1 MANCIKCKWAGDTAD
16 EFCKDCN
23 GCTMLVNG
31 DTVSCTECGGYEA
44 GEEVVQ
50 DVVEEAPKEAIQ
62 PKEQIKEEVGEPDEN
77 PKKQAVTNEKKNKVN
92 NTKKEKTSTTTKKT
106 NEKQQAKVVETSKE
120 EKEKDIINDDGIKV
134 VSIRYTSGCT
144 IKKGDDYYKII
155 AEEEW
160 QCENLDDSIR
170 KKLWDKL
177 NTEVDNQINDILNM

>member
-1 MANCIKCKWAGDTAD
+1 MANCVKCKWAGDTAD

-44 GEEVVQ
+44 DEE
-50 DVVEEAPKEAIQ
+50 VVEEAPKEAIQ
-62 PKEQIKEEVGEPDEN
+62 PKEPIKEEVGEPDEK
-77 PKKQAVTNEKKNKVN
+77 PKKQAVTNENKNKVN
-92 NTKKEKTSTTTKKT
+92 NTKKEKTSTTAKKST
-106 NEKQQAKVVETSKE
+106 QKQEAKVIETSKE
-120 EKEKDIINDDGIKV
+120 QKEEKVTTDSGIKV
-134 VSIRYTSGCT
+134 MSIRYTSGAT
-144 IKKGDDYYKII
+144 VKKGDNYYKIV

-177 NTEVDNQINDILNM
+177 NTEVDNQINDIFNM

>member
-44 GEEVVQ
+44 RKEVVQ
-50 DVVEEAPKEAIQ
+50 DAVEEAPKEAIQ
-62 PKEQIKEEVGEPDEN
+62 QKETVKEEVVEPDKK
-77 PKKQAVTNEKKNKVN
+77 PKKQAVTNEKKDKVI
-92 NTKKEKTSTTTKKT
+92 NTKKEKTSNTAKKST
-106 NEKQQAKVVETSKE
+106 QKQEAKVIETSKE
-120 EKEKDIINDDGIKV
+120 QKEEKVTTDDGIKV
-134 VSIRYTSGCT
+134 VSIRYTSGAT
-144 IKKGDDYYKII
+144 VKKGDNYYKIV

-177 NTEVDNQINDILNM
+177 NTEVDNQINDIFNM

>member
-1 MANCIKCKWAGDTAD
+1 MANCVKCKWAGDTAD

-44 GEEVVQ
+44 GEEAVQ
-50 DVVEEAPKEAIQ
+50 DTVEEAPKEAIQ
-62 PKEQIKEEVGEPDEN
+62 PKEPIKGEVDEPDEK
-77 PKKQAVTNEKKNKVN
+77 PKKQAVTNENKNKVN
-92 NTKKEKTSTTTKKT
+92 NTKKEKTST
-106 NEKQQAKVVETSKE
+106 EAKVIETSKE
-120 EKEKDIINDDGIKV
+120 QKEEKVTTDSGIKV
-134 VSIRYTSGCT
+134 MSIRYTSGAT
-144 IKKGDDYYKII
+144 VKKDDNYYKIV

-177 NTEVDNQINDILNM
+177 NTEVDNQINDIFNM

>member
-1 MANCIKCKWAGDTAD
+1 MANCVKCKWARDVAD

-31 DTVSCTECGGYEA
+31 ETVSCTECGGYEA

-50 DVVEEAPKEAIQ
+50 DAVEEAPKEAIQ
-62 PKEQIKEEVGEPDEN
+62 QKEPVKEEVEEPDEK

-106 NEKQQAKVVETSKE
+106 SEKQQDKVIETSTKQKE
-120 EKEKDIINDDGIKV
+120 EVIKNMEGIKV
-134 VSIRYTSGCT
+134 VSIRYTSGAT
-144 IKKGDDYYKII
+144 VKKGDNYYKII

-160 QCENLDDSIR
+160 QCDNLDDSIR
-170 KKLWDKL
+170 KKLWDKV
-177 NTEVDNQINDILNM
+177 NNEVDNQINDIFNM